1 LILREV
7 EEPFSKR
14 FPAIQRGIFDS
25 SSKLKADRK
34 FQPQAYER
42 IPRIEISDQRGDWA
56 NWDVLKLAQKTD
68 FQKKDDKM
76 AISKKI
82 EAALIKS
89 SWIRKMFEE
98 GARLKAIHGDEN
110 VFDFTLGNPNLPPPD
125 RFKTALLDTVQNL
138 EACSHGYMPNSGY
151 PFARKAIA
159 DQVSSERGM
168 DVAADD
174 IVITVGAAGALN
186 VVLKSVLNAGEEVV
200 VPTPYFVEYG
210 FYIDNHGGV
219 LKTVPTRP
227 DFTLDLDAI
236 SGALTE
242 KTRAVLINFPNN
254 PTGQVYSQESLDDLG
269 RLLKEKS
276 DAFGS
281 PIYLVSDEPYR
292 KLVFDGIVPADIFR
306 SYDDCVVV
314 TSYSK
319 DISIPGER
327 LGYAAVNPR
336 TTEKKALLDAMIFAN
351 RTLGFVN
358 APALIQRVVCA
369 VQGESADMAA
379 YARKR
384 DLICD
389 GLADAGYE
397 FTAPRGTFYVF
408 PRTPIPDDVAFV
420 NALQE
425 ELILVVPGSGFGGP
439 GHFRIAFCVDD
450 DTIVKALPAFKKV
463 MEAAKKK

>member
-1 LILREV
+1 M
-7 EEPFSKR
+7 
-14 FPAIQRGIFDS
+14 GI
-25 SSKLKADRK
+25 A
-34 FQPQAYER
+34 
-42 IPRIEISDQRGDWA
+42 
-56 NWDVLKLAQKTD
+56 
-68 FQKKDDKM
+68 
-76 AISKKI
+76 KKI
-82 EAALIKS
+82 EKALVKS

-98 GARLKAIHGDEN
+98 GARLKALHGDEN

-125 RFKTALLDTVQNL
+125 RFKTALLETVQNL
-138 EACSHGYMPNSGY
+138 DSCAHGYMPNPGY

-159 DQVSSERGM
+159 DQVSEERG
-168 DVAADD
+168 VVVTADE
-174 IVITVGAAGALN
+174 IVITVGAAGAVN
-186 VVLKSVLNAGEEVV
+186 VVLKSVLNPGEEVV

-219 LKTVPTRP
+219 LKTVPTLS

-236 SGALTE
+236 EGALTE
-242 KTRAVLINFPNN
+242 KTRVVLINFPNN
-254 PTGQVYSQESLDDLG
+254 PTGQIYSQESIDALG

-292 KLVFDGIVPADIFR
+292 KLVFDDLVPADVFK
-306 SYDDCVVV
+306 SYSESIIV

-319 DISIPGER
+319 DISIAGER
-327 LGYAAVNPR
+327 LGYAAVNPLAD
-336 TTEKKALLDAMIFAN
+336 EKKVLLDAMIFAN

-369 VQGESADMAA
+369 VQGETADMAA

-384 DLICD
+384 DLICG

-397 FTAPRGTFYVF
+397 FTVPRGTFYVF
-408 PRTPIPDDVAFV
+408 PKTPIPDDVAFV

-425 ELILVVPGSGFGGP
+425 ELILAVPGSGFGGP

-450 DTIVKALPAFKKV
+450 DTIVRALPGFKKV
-463 MEAAKKK
+463 LEKVRG

>member
-1 LILREV
+1 
-7 EEPFSKR
+7 
-14 FPAIQRGIFDS
+14 
-25 SSKLKADRK
+25 
-34 FQPQAYER
+34 
-42 IPRIEISDQRGDWA
+42 
-56 NWDVLKLAQKTD
+56 
-68 FQKKDDKM
+68 M
-76 AISKKI
+76 AIAKKI
-82 EAALIKS
+82 ESALVKS

-110 VFDFTLGNPNLPPPD
+110 VFDFTLGNPNVPPPEQF
-125 RFKTALLDTVQNL
+125 RTALVKTVQNL
-138 EACSHGYMPNSGY
+138 DACCHGYMPNPGY

-159 DQVSSERGM
+159 DQINVERDM
-168 DVAADD
+168 AMTADE

-186 VVLKSVLNAGEEVV
+186 VVFKSILNPGEEVL

-210 FYIDNHGGV
+210 FYVDNHGGV

-236 SGALTE
+236 AGAISE

-254 PTGQVYSQESLDDLG
+254 PTGQVYSQESLDALG

-276 DAFGS
+276 EAYGS

-292 KLVFDGIVPADIFR
+292 KLIFDDIKPADIFR
-306 SYDDCVVV
+306 SYPDGIVA

-319 DISIPGER
+319 DISIAGER
-327 LGYAAVNPR
+327 LGYAAVNQ
-336 TTEKKALLDAMIFAN
+336 EAADKKMLLDAMIFAN

-358 APALIQRVVCA
+358 APALMQRVMCA

-384 DLICD
+384 DLICQ
-389 GLADAGYE
+389 GLTEAGYE
-397 FTAPRGTFYVF
+397 FTVPKGTFYVF
-408 PRTPIPDDVAFV
+408 PKSPIPDDVGFV

-439 GHFRIAFCVDD
+439 GHFRVAFCVGD
-450 DTIVKALPAFKKV
+450 DTIAKAIPGFKKV
-463 MEAAKKK
+463 MEKYR